1 MSRWKTS
8 FPKSKIYSLIGA
20 ALSLILGNS
29 PFFLPFITFIGF
41 WLWFYTI
48 EGSRRAFFVS
58 FLIGLP
64 YWFYHSFWIYN
75 LDVPEKLKVLL
86 LLGVVSMSLVLA
98 VIWGIWG
105 YLTSKF
111 KGFYMVIFG
120 SLFWVSLEFIRGECL
135 YDLSYPWAL
144 IGESFVKSPFLKL
157 ASIGGIYLL
166 SFLAV
171 FVGGLLFLRKY
182 RLVAVV
188 LALSLVWNI
197 IYKPP
202 ESYGRIK
209 VAILQPNIMPRFAFD
224 PKEWDE
230 TFKAYHEIIRDIK
243 DVDLIV
249 SSESAFPG
257 VHSFSQNSKRLVYEI
272 TSITNS
278 PLLFGTAGVEKTQKG
293 YKFFNRALLV
303 DRDTNIVGYYDKVRL
318 VPFGENLPFYEFL
331 PEFIRNIDI
340 GQGNYERGRGFYP
353 INFGN
358 IKLGVM
364 ICYESI
370 FSGIG
375 KELVSRGADVLIV
388 MTSDGWFG
396 RSIGPVEHF
405 YLGVFRA
412 VETGRTMVRS
422 AKTGISAIISP
433 DGRILESLPLYTRGS
448 IVSYVDIYKHK
459 TPYVKFGFL
468 FPYICVI
475 LSIALWMLRKKFIGY
490 S

>member
-1 MSRWKTS
+1 MSIWRTS
-8 FPKSKIYSLIGA
+8 LPKSKIYSFIGA

-29 PFFLPFITFIGF
+29 PFFFPFITFIGF

-48 EGSRRAFFVS
+48 EGSRRAFLWS

-75 LDVPEKLKVLL
+75 LDVPDRLRALL
-86 LLGVVSMSLVLA
+86 LLGVVFLSLALSF
-98 VIWGIWG
+98 IWGIWG

-120 SLFWVSLEFIRGECL
+120 SLSWVSLEFIRGEYL
-135 YDLSYPWAL
+135 HDLSYPWAL

-171 FVGGLLFLRKY
+171 FVGGLLFLRMY
-182 RLVAVV
+182 RLVAMV
-188 LALSLVWNI
+188 LALSLAWHML
-197 IYKPP
+197 YKPP
-202 ESYGRIK
+202 KPYSRIK
-209 VAILQPNIMPRFAFD
+209 VGVLQPNVMPKLAFD
-224 PKEWDE
+224 PKEWEE
-230 TFKAYHEIIRDIK
+230 TFKAYHEIIRGIK

-257 VHSFSQNSKRLVYEI
+257 AYRFSQNSKRLVYEI
-272 TSITNS
+272 TKTTNS
-278 PLLFGTAGVEKTQKG
+278 PLLFGTAGVEKTPKR
-293 YKFFNRALLV
+293 YRFFNRAMLI
-303 DRDTNIVGYYDKVRL
+303 DRDTNILGYYDKVRL

-331 PEFIRNIDI
+331 PEFIKDIDI
-340 GQGNYERGRGFYP
+340 GQGNYTRGRGFYP
-353 INFGN
+353 IKLGN
-358 IKLGVM
+358 LKLGVM

-375 KELVSRGADVLIV
+375 RKLVSRGADVLIV

-396 RSIGPVEHF
+396 RSIGPIEHF
-405 YLGVFRA
+405 YLGIFRA
-412 VETGRTMVRS
+412 VETGRTMIRA

-433 DGRILESLPLYTRGS
+433 DGKVLKSLPLYTRGS
-448 IVSYVDIYKHK
+448 IVSYVDIYKYK
-459 TPYVKFGFL
+459 TPYVRFGFL
-468 FPYICVI
+468 FPYLCVI
-475 LSIALWMLRKKFIGY
+475 VSILIWILRRRFIQY